1 MRFQESL
8 YPAWGQNFG
17 QTRVLFEHQTD
28 HQHLVIFE
36 NDLFGRVMALD
47 GVTQTTSRDEF
58 VYHEMMVHVPL
69 LTHPN
74 PQRILIIG
82 GGDGGIL
89 REVCKHR
96 GVTHITQVE
105 IDASV
110 VEMCK
115 TYFPNH
121 SAGSFDDP
129 RLTLVIDDGA
139 TFVRQCKGQF
149 DVIIADSTDPIG
161 PAEVLFETDFYRH
174 CADLLSSAGILVTQN
189 GVPFLQGQELTN
201 TFQRWKGLFATRWCY
216 LTTVPTYVG
225 GPMAMG
231 FASPSAMTLP
241 DLKTLHARTEQLQ
254 GLKYYTPEAHLGAFG
269 LPLYVQ
275 KLLVDSGMSP
285 NRNSS

>member
-17 QTRVLFEHQTD
+17 QTRVLFEHHTE

-74 PQRILIIG
+74 PQHVLIIG

-89 REVCKHR
+89 REVCKHTS
-96 GVTHITQVE
+96 VTQITQVE

-121 SAGSFDDP
+121 SAGSFEDP

-139 TFVRQCKGQF
+139 AFVRQCQGHY
-149 DVIIADSTDPIG
+149 DIIIADSTDPIG

-174 CADLLSSAGILVTQN
+174 CARLLSPSGILVTQN
-189 GVPFLQGQELTN
+189 GVPFLQGQELTH
-201 TFQRWKGLFATRWCY
+201 TFQRWKGLFATRRCY

-231 FASPSAMTLP
+231 FASPDNIPLP
-241 DLKTLHARTEQLQ
+241 DLTRLHARAKQLT
-254 GLKYYTPEAHLGAFG
+254 GLRYYTPEAHLGAFG
-269 LPLYVQ
+269 LPVYVQ
-275 KLLVDSGMSP
+275 DLLVDSDTQPS
-285 NRNSS
+285 

>member
-17 QTRVLFEHQTD
+17 QTRVLFEHQTE
-28 HQHLVIFE
+28 HQHLIIFE
-36 NDLFGRVMALD
+36 NELFGRVMALD

-58 VYHEMMVHVPL
+58 IYHEMMVHVPL
-69 LTHPN
+69 LTHAN
-74 PQRILIIG
+74 PQRVLIIG

-89 REVCKHR
+89 REVCKHKT
-96 GVTHITQVE
+96 VTHITQVE

-110 VEMCK
+110 VELCRQF
-115 TYFPNH
+115 FPDH
-121 SAGSFDDP
+121 SAGSFEDP
-129 RLTLVIDDGA
+129 RLALTIADGA
-139 TFVRQCKGQF
+139 AFVQNCQDQF

-174 CADLLSSAGILVTQN
+174 CARLLTPFGILVTQN

-201 TFQRWKGLFATRWCY
+201 TYRRWNGIFQTRSCY

-231 FASPSAMTLP
+231 FASHAPFQLPHLDSLDNRARDLGTL
-241 DLKTLHARTEQLQ
+241 R
-254 GLKYYTPEAHLGAFG
+254 YYTPTAHHGAFG
-269 LPLYVQ
+269 LPGYVSR
-275 KLLVDSGMSP
+275 LLVDVAGP
-285 NRNSS
+285 A